1 MRKLG
6 HRNLRK
12 LLWTLSPP
20 WQAVCSHGTCPA
32 EGAPRGRGC
41 LFLILW
47 WWPCLSVRDRVLLPD
62 PTEDSTPAHRRPLTI
77 PPSLGAGGPGGWAQ
91 GEAEEWRLPRPS
103 GEKPE
108 GQKAAA
114 GVFFRKEIFAV
125 VTVWE
130 SRLSPAVRPSQEAP
144 PPAPLAG
151 PVRGK
156 HF

>member
-1 MRKLG
+1 M
-6 HRNLRK
+6 
-12 LLWTLSPP
+12 
-20 WQAVCSHGTCPA
+20 
-32 EGAPRGRGC
+32 
-41 LFLILW
+41 
-47 WWPCLSVRDRVLLPD
+47 RDRVLLPD

-77 PPSLGAGGPGGWAQ
+77 PPSLGAAGPGGWAQ
-91 GEAEEWRLPRPS
+91 GEAEECRLPRLS

-130 SRLSPAVRPSQEAP
+130 SPLSPAVRPSQEAP

-151 PVRGK
+151 PVEANTFEDRKGRGEVSIK
-156 HF
+156 AAVEFGGGPSKGVPAILSADGGSQGPRL